1 MKRKVPRSSR
11 QDGSKPTLPH
21 DSRKRKTVDGPQTR
35 RASAER
41 KLRRKN
47 REQTRRGCSQSKFRV
62 AEVDRKHRGRHRR
75 SDVWETR
82 HRFDDGRP
90 SSKET
95 IVPALL
101 TRPMAESERNGA
113 ESREESLR
121 GHARLDSCAQ
131 ALRAINARSVRV
143 RRLENRRATSVR
155 RHRYD
160 GRRSGS
166 HVRSPF
172 TGRASVDSGSAGESA
187 ARTVR
192 RAKRQ
197 LAVGWSRRVRCLRA
211 TWERQRSGCFW

>member
-1 MKRKVPRSSR
+1 MGPSPPCPRILAREERSTGPKLVEQARSESFVENI
-11 QDGSKPTLPH
+11 GSI
-21 DSRKRKTVDGPQTR
+21 
-35 RASAER
+35 
-41 KLRRKN
+41 
-47 REQTRRGCSQSKFRV
+47 TRRGCSQSKFRV

-82 HRFDDGRP
+82 HRFGDGRP

-101 TRPMAESERNGA
+101 TRPMAETERTGA

-121 GHARLDSCAQ
+121 GTARLDSCAQ
-131 ALRAINARSVRV
+131 ALRAMNARGVRV

-172 TGRASVDSGSAGESA
+172 TGRARVDSGSAGKSA
-187 ARTVR
+187 ARAVR
-192 RAKRQ
+192 RVKRQ

-211 TWERQRSGCFW
+211 TWERQRSGCFG

>member
-1 MKRKVPRSSR
+1 MRRKP
-11 QDGSKPTLPH
+11 L
-21 DSRKRKTVDGPQTR
+21 
-35 RASAER
+35 
-41 KLRRKN
+41 RKN

-75 SDVWETR
+75 SDVWETK
-82 HRFDDGRP
+82 HRFNDGRP

-101 TRPMAESERNGA
+101 ARPMAENERTGA

-131 ALRAINARSVRV
+131 ALRASLGACEFGGLRTVGPRAYEDTDTTEGVPGRMIRS
-143 RRLENRRATSVR
+143 L
-155 RHRYD
+155 
-160 GRRSGS
+160 
-166 HVRSPF
+166 F
-172 TGRASVDSGSAGESA
+172 TGRASVDSGSAGKSA
-187 ARTVR
+187 ARASG